1 MQIVSLGTERQIG
14 GNCFL
19 VQFNNESKYFLDCG
33 VGLLKTQELEGESFW
48 DIYKYPKQ
56 LLVDFDFYPLLPFQI
71 DKFNLTNSSATLLI
85 SHPHTDHYMG
95 FPVIAKYVK
104 NIIAPKSVTDYF
116 LPKILDK
123 LSPKEEKEK
132 EYEFDFETVKDVLS
146 TANTLEFK
154 NKSTK
159 IGNVRAIQVDHSTIP
174 SFVYL
179 IQEGDERLIY
189 TGDFRGR
196 LFFSGKGQLPTHGA
210 INELKKW
217 VGKTN
222 VLICEGTN
230 LEPVSTALTD
240 EEACKIIEKNL
251 KEIKG
256 GLGIL
261 IRSGDYSLAIKLFE
275 MIKKYEGREF
285 FVVKNYYDWILG
297 DEERPHEQKK
307 DIIPQEL
314 ITLLQNLFQSGKVK
328 YTNESK
334 DILNIKSP
342 VLIST
347 TYPNE
352 ITEFCKIIRYSFD
365 RVFSK
370 CLIVVN
376 LSMSYKDYWIRRKEK
391 LYELLK
397 LRKILLEPY
406 YTSGHATISDII
418 DLIQGL
424 KPKTI
429 IPTHSFNPE
438 YFHTLI
444 REANLD
450 SGIVTTPYR
459 GNIISV

>member
-1 MQIVSLGTERQIG
+1 MQIVSLGPERQIG

-19 VQFNNESKYFLDCG
+19 VHFNNGKKYFLDCG
-33 VGLLKTQELEGESFW
+33 VGLLKTEELDGESFW
-48 DIYKYPKQ
+48 NIYNYPKQ
-56 LLVDFDFYPLLPFQI
+56 LLVDFDFYPLLPFQM

-132 EYEFDFETVKDVLS
+132 EYEFDFETVKNLLS
-146 TANTLEFK
+146 RANTLEFK

-196 LFFSGKGQLPTHGA
+196 LFSSGKGQLPTHGA
-210 INELKKW
+210 INELKDW
-217 VGKTN
+217 IGKTN

-230 LEPVSTALTD
+230 LEPVPTTVTD
-240 EEACKIIEKNL
+240 NEVCKLIEKNL
-251 KEIKG
+251 KEIQG
-256 GLGIL
+256 GLGIV

-275 MIKKYEGREF
+275 MIKKYEGRNF

-297 DEERPHEQKK
+297 NEERPHKEKK

-328 YTNESK
+328 YANESK

-352 ITEFCKIIRYSFD
+352 MTEFRKIIRYSFD

-376 LSMSYKDYWIRRKEK
+376 LSMNYKDHWIRRKEN

-406 YTSGHATISDII
+406 HTSGHATLSDII
-418 DLIQGL
+418 DLIKVL
-424 KPKTI
+424 KPKKV
-429 IPTHSFNPE
+429 IPTHSFNPD
-438 YFHTLI
+438 YFHTI
-444 REANLD
+444 VREANLD